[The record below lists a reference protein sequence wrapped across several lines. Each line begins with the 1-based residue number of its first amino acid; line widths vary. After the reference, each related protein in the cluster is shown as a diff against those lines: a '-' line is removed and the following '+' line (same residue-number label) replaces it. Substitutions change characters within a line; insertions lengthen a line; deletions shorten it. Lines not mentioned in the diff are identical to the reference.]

1 MSQSNSLLQ
10 KVKGLFGE
18 QDMTVGKP
26 LSVLV
31 KFSVPLLIGNFAQ
44 QMYSTVDSIV
54 VGQYVG
60 DNALAAIGVSG
71 PIINLLLVLFMAI
84 STGVGIQVA
93 QFYGAKDRRMLA
105 SAVGGAI
112 TMILISGAL
121 IMAAGIPLAGPLLRL
136 IDTPEAIFNMA
147 KSYLIIIFLGII
159 GSGIYNIVSGIL
171 RGMGDSVFPL
181 LFLLVS
187 TVLNII
193 LDLLFVAGF
202 HMGVA
207 GAAWA
212 TIIAQFISAALCILR
227 LFQMRD
233 KMELH
238 VSDLKPKGA
247 LTKQLFRLGLPAG
260 ITQAIFSLAQ
270 VFVQALTNQMG
281 VDVAALSVAVMR
293 VDGFA
298 MLPNFTFGLAL
309 STYVGQNMGAKQL
322 KRVDEGIK
330 AGLQLGLSVSLVLV
344 VCLLLFGHNL
354 MGMFTSTERILDL
367 GTTAL
372 RILAVGYMAMMI
384 SQCLGGV
391 LRGAGDTMPSMWISL
406 FTTVIVRVPLAYA
419 LAFMTRSEQ
428 WPAGNP
434 NMLYVSLLVCWIIG
448 ALLNFIVFKKRD
460 WRSRSLVDELNKG

>member
-1 MSQSNSLLQ
+1 MSQNDSLLQ

-93 QFYGAKDRRMLA
+93 QFYGARDKRTLA

-112 TMILISGAL
+112 TMILVSGAF
-121 IMAAGIPLAGPLLRL
+121 IMALGIPLAGPLLRL
-136 IDTPEAIFNMA
+136 IDTPADIFEMA
-147 KSYLIIIFLGII
+147 KGYLVIIFLGII

-187 TVLNII
+187 TVLNIV
-193 LDLLFVAGF
+193 LDLLFVAAF
-202 HMGVA
+202 RLGVA

-212 TIIAQFISAALCILR
+212 TIIAQFISAALCIAR

-233 KMELH
+233 KMDLH
-238 VSDLKPKGA
+238 VGDLKPDGP
-247 LTKQLFRLGLPAG
+247 LTRQLFRLGLPAG
-260 ITQAIFSLAQ
+260 ITQAIFSMAQ
-270 VFVQALTNQMG
+270 VFVQALINQMG
-281 VDVAALSVAVMR
+281 VDVAAVGVAVMR

-309 STYVGQNMGAKQL
+309 STYVGQNIGAKKL
-322 KRVDEGIK
+322 KRVDEGIR

-344 VCLLLFGHNL
+344 LCLLLFGHTL
-354 MGMFTSTERILDL
+354 MRMFTSTERILDL
-367 GTTAL
+367 GTAAL
-372 RILAVGYMAMMI
+372 RILSVGYLAMMV
-384 SQCLGGV
+384 SQCLAGV
-391 LRGAGDTMPSMWISL
+391 LRGAGDTMPGMWISM
-406 FTTVIVRVPLAYA
+406 FTTVIVRVPLAY
-419 LAFMTRSEQ
+419 LMAFLTRSEE
-428 WPAGNP
+428 WPAGHP
-434 NMLYVSLLVCWIIG
+434 NVLYISLLICWVLG
-448 ALLNFIVFKKRD
+448 ALLNFIVYKKRD
-460 WRSRSLVDELNKG
+460 WRSRSLVDELKK